1 MSELLSELKSNESS
15 NSMPVRDAEFFL
27 YTSFDELQSVSMK
40 EKLRIPS
47 VAVNIGASGIDGII
61 SSATGFAEG
70 SSSPTTLLIGGDLAT
85 LHDLNVFH
93 NLSQRSRHRDSP
105 VPQKTNNPPL
115 SLSLTSII
123 VNNDGGGIFSFLPIA
138 KHGNDVSFETF
149 FGTPTNSF
157 SFGKGAEVFGLP
169 FDNASQYETF
179 KTKYRKSLF
188 LEEPSILEAQVVDR
202 NQNVQ
207 VRALITMLTNEVNT
221 TIVSSPREEDA
232 MLLHESRL
240 PTIKIQFV

>member
-15 NSMPVRDAEFFL
+15 NSMPVRDAELFL

-157 SFGKGAEVFGLP
+157 HLERALKPSGFRLTMHLSTKLSKRNIENPCFSKNLLYWKLKSSIVTK
-169 FDNASQYETF
+169 TF
-179 KTKYRKSLF
+179 K
-188 LEEPSILEAQVVDR
+188 
-202 NQNVQ
+202 
-207 VRALITMLTNEVNT
+207 
-221 TIVSSPREEDA
+221 
-232 MLLHESRL
+232 
-240 PTIKIQFV
+240 FVL

>member
-15 NSMPVRDAEFFL
+15 NSMPVRDAELFL

-40 EKLRIPS
+40 EKLRLSS
-47 VAVNIGASGIDGII
+47 VAASGIDGII

-123 VNNDGGGIFSFLPIA
+123 VNNDG
-138 KHGNDVSFETF
+138 
-149 FGTPTNSF
+149 
-157 SFGKGAEVFGLP
+157 
-169 FDNASQYETF
+169 
-179 KTKYRKSLF
+179 
-188 LEEPSILEAQVVDR
+188 EAYFHSCQ
-202 NQNVQ
+202 
-207 VRALITMLTNEVNT
+207 
-221 TIVSSPREEDA
+221 
-232 MLLHESRL
+232 
-240 PTIKIQFV
+240 

>member
-1 MSELLSELKSNESS
+1 M
-15 NSMPVRDAEFFL
+15 
-27 YTSFDELQSVSMK
+27 
-40 EKLRIPS
+40 
-47 VAVNIGASGIDGII
+47 
-61 SSATGFAEG
+61 
-70 SSSPTTLLIGGDLAT
+70 
-85 LHDLNVFH
+85 
-93 NLSQRSRHRDSP
+93 
-105 VPQKTNNPPL
+105 PQKTNNPPL